1 MMNYMNLNND
11 EIVATI
17 IGNSNANVMEF
28 NDNVLSFRV
37 KPILDD
43 EGKYYDGFNHYQY
56 LLDLKVGKS
65 LSDLKLFLPTKEYYD
80 ERACVSHYYDF
91 KNQVIKPYDG
101 SKIFSICERNKSKNW
116 AQLYI
121 RKDIKECH
129 VGQDWYIILFD
140 DGTIIEEKCGMD
152 PRTLDEIKECYE
164 NINAKRMS
172 KSM

>member
-1 MMNYMNLNND
+1 M
-11 EIVATI
+11 
-17 IGNSNANVMEF
+17 
-28 NDNVLSFRV
+28 
-37 KPILDD
+37 
-43 EGKYYDGFNHYQY
+43 
-56 LLDLKVGKS
+56 
-65 LSDLKLFLPTKEYYD
+65 
-80 ERACVSHYYDF
+80 C

-116 AQLYI
+116 FQLYT

-129 VGQDWYIILFD
+129 VGKDWYIILFD

-172 KSM
+172 KTM